1 MTFMQHLQSSLI
13 LGTKMSNPE
22 EEHFIKQQCKELFSY
37 INTSQIEHIKYLI
50 EAGVDPDKC
59 ENKHLSA
66 LAYSIKNKH
75 YEVVQCLLTYG
86 CDPNHKDCFER
97 RPMDYA
103 VETENSKMIDLLSR
117 YGGYSAQSSI
127 PPADV
132 GFDVADIFEAALTGN
147 LHALVHYHQ
156 LGASLH
162 EKRANRTTL
171 LHLSVEGNNPKLL
184 VYLLNKGLNIDEPDA
199 SGTSALIMA
208 AMDAS
213 RLKLLEILIK
223 RNATLNQRNHRHT
236 SALTMA
242 IKRFNI
248 QAALLLVANGADVNI
263 RDSVDT
269 PLSLTHKAL
278 EQVFD
283 KNMHQSLR
291 ELETLLLSKGAH
303 VNTHDDNLQ
312 WSPLMLTASHYQDE
326 RSIAH
331 LRLLIKLGAKIDQE
345 DKNKRTALMIAS
357 SLGRVEAL
365 ELLIKH
371 GSQIDMFDKFGWT
384 ALMLAVYYNQKEVV
398 KLLLSNGADV
408 NINTKKGLSAMKV
421 AIDNERAALIPILK
435 DYGAVIPRE

>member
-22 EEHFIKQQCKELFSY
+22 EEHFIKQQCKELFTY
-37 INTSQIEHIKYLI
+37 ISTSQIDNIKYLI
-50 EAGVDPDKC
+50 EAGIDPEKC
-59 ENKHLSA
+59 EHQHLRA
-66 LAYSIKNKH
+66 LAYSVKNNH
-75 YEVVQCLLTYG
+75 YEAVQCLLTYG
-86 CDPNHKDCFER
+86 CDPNDIDCFER

-103 VETENSKMIDLLSR
+103 IETKNSKIVDLLSR
-117 YGGYSAQSSI
+117 YGGYSTQTGT
-127 PPADV
+127 PPADM
-132 GFDVADIFEAALTGN
+132 GFEVSDIFEAALTGN

-162 EKRANRTTL
+162 EKRANRTSL

-184 VYLLNKGLNIDEPDA
+184 VYLLNKGLNIDEADT

-248 QAALLLVANGADVNI
+248 QAAMLLIENGADVNI

-269 PLSLTHKAL
+269 PLSLTHKAI

-283 KNMHQSLR
+283 KNMHQALR
-291 ELETLLLSKGAH
+291 DLETLLLSKGAH

-331 LRLLIKLGAKIDQE
+331 LKLLIKLGAKIDQV
-345 DKNKRTALMIAS
+345 DKNKRTALMISS
-357 SLGRVEAL
+357 SLGRIEAL

-371 GSQIDMFDKFGWT
+371 GSHIDVFDKFGWT

-408 NINTKKGLSAMKV
+408 NLSTKKGLSALKV
-421 AIDNERAALIPILK
+421 AVDNERASLIPILK

>member
-1 MTFMQHLQSSLI
+1 MQHLQSSLI

-22 EEHFIKQQCKELFSY
+22 EEHFMQQQCKELFSY
-37 INTSQIEHIKYLI
+37 IQTSQIDNIKHLI

-59 ENKHLSA
+59 EMQHLRA
-66 LAYSIKNKH
+66 LAYSVKNEN

-86 CDPNHKDCFER
+86 CDPNHKDCFEY
-97 RPMDYA
+97 RPFDYA
-103 VETENSKMIDLLSR
+103 MQTNNSKIIDLLSR
-117 YGGYSAQSSI
+117 YGGYSIQTSV
-127 PPADV
+127 PPAEI
-132 GFDVADIFEAALTGN
+132 GFDVTDIFEAALTGN

-162 EKRANRTTL
+162 EKRTNRTSL
-171 LHLSVEGNNPKLL
+171 LHLSIEGNNPKLL
-184 VYLLNKGLNIDEPDA
+184 VYLLNKGLNIDEADT

-208 AMDAS
+208 AMDTS
-213 RLKLLEILIK
+213 RLRLLEILIK
-223 RNATLNQRNHRHT
+223 RNATLDQRNHRQT

-248 QAALLLVANGADVNI
+248 QAAIMLVENGADVNI

-269 PLSLTHKAL
+269 PLSLTHKGL

-283 KNMHQSLR
+283 KNIHQRLR

-326 RSIAH
+326 RSMAH
-331 LRLLIKLGAKIDQE
+331 LKLLIKLGAKIDQV

-371 GSQIDMFDKFGWT
+371 GSHIDMFDKFGWT

-398 KLLLSNGADV
+398 KLLLTNGADV
-408 NINTKKGLSAMKV
+408 NISTKKGLSALKV
-421 AIDNERAALIPILK
+421 AIDNERASLIPILK
-435 DYGAVIPRE
+435 VYGAVIPRE